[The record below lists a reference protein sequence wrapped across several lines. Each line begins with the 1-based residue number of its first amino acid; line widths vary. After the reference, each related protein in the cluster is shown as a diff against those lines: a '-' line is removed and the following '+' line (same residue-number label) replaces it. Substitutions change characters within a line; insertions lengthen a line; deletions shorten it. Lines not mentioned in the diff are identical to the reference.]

1 MHKLVIGNTVSTL
14 SQADAIPPQCLAA
27 NLTSIQKCTISDT
40 AALQAQRT
48 AESTA
53 AKAEKTGYIN
63 VLPWMCSSAT
73 KPVSCSPIVGD
84 SSGGYRVVY
93 YSTGH
98 ITETYALWLSTV
110 LGTALK
116 PSL

>member
-1 MHKLVIGNTVSTL
+1 MAGGAG
-14 SQADAIPPQCLAA
+14 ADAIPPQCLAA